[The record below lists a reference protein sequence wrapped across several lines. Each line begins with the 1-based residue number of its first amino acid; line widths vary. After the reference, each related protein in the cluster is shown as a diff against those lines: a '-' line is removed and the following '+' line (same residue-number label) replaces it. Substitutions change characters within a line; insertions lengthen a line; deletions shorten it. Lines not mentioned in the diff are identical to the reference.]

1 MWIILLLLTS
11 SDFSHYFQQSLFP
24 VIDGFRCW
32 LLPSLVHKILRDG
45 LEVPW
50 HFHLAKLRLVSSLN
64 LPLCST
70 SCLLIFY
77 NLEMTAPWIIQGKH
91 LGKCPGVESA
101 VIKRGYVCTVSLFST
116 RCVSIEMPSA
126 NCGQLLLPVSTW
138 LLWCSGTDVLVYR
151 PGGPLIH
158 FHLSPGGQPI
168 KTQNRGKG
176 ASERLFFLNNRIIF
190 YPCNM
195 VNRHNMPLLLFCKV
209 LVWLQKTADLPWNPF
224 IYFLLCGY
232 SPVWYESCV
241 FDQAK
246 LPSELIVL
254 PNTIFVQ
261 RGREASFKNKKAK

>member
-176 ASERLFFLNNRIIF
+176 ASERLFFFNNRIIF
-190 YPCNM
+190 IPATWSTGTICHFCYFAKFSCGFKRQQICLGTHLYTSFY
-195 VNRHNMPLLLFCKV
+195 VAILLFDMSHV
-209 LVWLQKTADLPWNPF
+209 
-224 IYFLLCGY
+224 FLI
-232 SPVWYESCV
+232 
-241 FDQAK
+241 K
-246 LPSELIVL
+246 
-254 PNTIFVQ
+254 PNFP
-261 RGREASFKNKKAK
+261 ANW